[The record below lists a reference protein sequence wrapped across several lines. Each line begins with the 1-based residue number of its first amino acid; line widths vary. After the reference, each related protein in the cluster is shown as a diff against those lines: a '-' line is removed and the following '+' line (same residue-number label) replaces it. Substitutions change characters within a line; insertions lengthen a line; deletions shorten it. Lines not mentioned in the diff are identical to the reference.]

1 MIKVVVAVFAA
12 ILLGVVTVCVVLLRG
27 WPLWKAGERSVT
39 GLAVDPTWR
48 LEARAH
54 VVVTMRKSRKKYQTV
69 TDPAGMFRV
78 TGLPDGA
85 FTVRSADGR
94 RVGEAFGVLSSQS
107 PHALVRLMVAAAGAG
122 SITGRVTDPSSGPVR
137 GAVVVATF
145 AESQLSVSTTTDAA
159 GAYRLEGLPPLGN
172 LTLTARTAEG
182 RTGMAASYLI
192 AGAPA
197 RQTDVPLPPAGQVE
211 PELTNRDFNAGLR
224 GWTTTGQVS
233 VRPGGSVLSGPPVVP
248 TTPGT
253 PSQLPS
259 PTAPPTAE
267 NTPTPRTTPTP
278 GITSTPDPSAPVTAP
293 AAFRLPAA
301 KEPQEGAV
309 VVATQGGT
317 PGSIAQS
324 FKVTDGRLTGT
335 LRFLSAE
342 WPRYYGS
349 QYNDAYAVILTTPDQ
364 TMVLATGNLNASS
377 WLPGR
382 LGFNG
387 MTPEVPLT
395 ADLSLYRGKAVTLQL
410 SVWNVADELYPSGLL
425 LSALVP
431 ASGQCEDAD
440 LVASHGARRDA
451 GTDRGLG
458 RPAIDT
464 WDANLDGR
472 AHPGTDLSDR
482 FTALVKATA
491 DAVGIDPGLLAAN
504 AMVEHNE
511 IKTYLQPEPLSQWRV
526 GLDTWESRR
535 AEIEK
540 DVKLASPIVTKRT
553 GDLFEQEKTKD
564 GKSLTVPVVN
574 FSNGPNALLAM
585 AAYLKHVENDLQRQV
600 GSAAWSRLSDP
611 DRFELVRIGFNRPAT
626 ASALAQQAAA
636 GKSIVVPSGPTTEIV
651 TESDGTRHRIVHP
664 QRSGTVTA
672 AQAVHLSQKF
682 FGTHLRC
689 Q

>member
-1 MIKVVVAVFAA
+1 MFAA
-12 ILLGVVTVCVVLLRG
+12 ILLGVVTVCVVLLKV
-27 WPLWKAGERSVT
+27 WPFFTAEERSVT

-48 LEARAH
+48 LEARARL
-54 VVVTMRKSRKKYQTV
+54 VVTMRKSGKRYETV
-69 TDPAGMFRV
+69 TDPAGTFRV

-122 SITGRVTDPSSGPVR
+122 SLTGRVTDPSAGPVR

-145 AESQLSVSTTTDAA
+145 AESQLSVSTTTDDA
-159 GAYRLEGLPPLGN
+159 GAYRLAGLPTLGN

-182 RTGMAASYLI
+182 RSGMAASYLV
-192 AGAPA
+192 AGAPT
-197 RQTDVPLPPAGQVE
+197 RQTDVQLAPAGRVE
-211 PELTNRDFNAGLR
+211 PKLVNRDFSAGLR
-224 GWTTTGQVS
+224 GWTTTGQVT

-253 PSQLPS
+253 PTQIPS

-267 NTPTPRTTPTP
+267 NTPTPGTTPTP
-278 GITSTPDPSAPVTAP
+278 EITSVPDPSTPVTTP

-301 KEPQEGAV
+301 EEPQEGAV

-317 PGSIAQS
+317 PGSIAQT

-349 QYNDAYAVILTTPDQ
+349 QYNDAYAVVLTTPDQ
-364 TMVLATGNLNASS
+364 SMVLATGNLNASS

-395 ADLSLYRGKAVTLQL
+395 ADLSPYRGKAVTLRL

-431 ASGQCEDAD
+431 ASGECKDAD
-440 LVASHGARRDA
+440 LVASHGARRDVK
-451 GTDRGLG
+451 TDRGLG

-464 WDANLDGR
+464 WDANLNGR
-472 AHPGTDLSDR
+472 AHPGTDLSER

-511 IKTYLQPEPLSQWRV
+511 IKTYLQSEPLSQWRV
-526 GLDTWESRR
+526 GLDTWESRS
-535 AEIEK
+535 AEIQK
-540 DVKLASPIVTKRT
+540 DVKLAAPIVTKRT
-553 GDLFEQEKTKD
+553 GDLFKQEDTED
-564 GKSLTVPVVN
+564 GKSLTVPVIT

-585 AAYLKHVENDLQRQV
+585 AAYLKHVENGLQRQV
-600 GSAAWSRLSDP
+600 GDAAWSQLSDP
-611 DRFELVRIGFNRPAT
+611 DRFELVRIAFNRPGT
-626 ASALAQQAAA
+626 ASALARRAAA
-636 GKSIVVPSGPTTEIV
+636 GKSIVIPKGPTTEII
-651 TESDGTRHRIVHP
+651 TKPDGTRQRIVHP

-682 FGTHLRC
+682 FGTHLNCR
-689 Q
+689 